1 MSNPWVDSLI
11 RVGTRLVSALKA
23 GPPKNVFNPEY
34 LTGNNFLK
42 RFNEVKRAE
51 GFGAAYNKTRM
62 ESTLRKGSFV
72 GKDYNGNMYYEDKN
86 APYGRT
92 RWVEYPTPK
101 GIWAIEQNYD
111 ASMVSPEWH
120 GWLHYTHDKPGNV
133 LAAEH
138 EKPFKMAL
146 PINQSMQRPEFGRE
160 SEFHQPPC
168 TMAARIVRGKVGPKY
183 ESWSGSVQTTN
194 PALRNYSDNEK
205 TLHIP

>member
-1 MSNPWVDSLI
+1 
-11 RVGTRLVSALKA
+11 VS
-23 GPPKNVFNPEY
+23 
-34 LTGNNFLK
+34 
-42 RFNEVKRAE
+42 RAPH
-51 GFGAAYNKTRM
+51 
-62 ESTLRKGSFV
+62 
-72 GKDYNGNMYYEDKN
+72 D
-86 APYGRT
+86 
-92 RWVEYPTPK
+92 PT
-101 GIWAIEQNYD
+101 Q
-111 ASMVSPEWH
+111 VSPEWH

-133 LAAEH
+133 LVRSRCPPLHYGVVLQRAPCARRRPANPARSSVPKRAGAPPPPPPLSPQAAEH

-160 SEFHQPPC
+160 SEFHQPPG